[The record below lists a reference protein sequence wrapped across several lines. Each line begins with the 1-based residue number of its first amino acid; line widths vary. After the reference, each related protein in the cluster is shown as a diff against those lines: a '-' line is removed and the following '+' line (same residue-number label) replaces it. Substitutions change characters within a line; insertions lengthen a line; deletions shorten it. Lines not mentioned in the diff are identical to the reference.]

1 MKRALWAWEVLQR
14 SLKVVAEHLD
24 LLKIWV
30 RSEGRDI
37 DPDEGGNFIIR
48 DGCIHIC

>member
-14 SLKVVAEHLD
+14 WLKVAAEYLD
-24 LLKIWV
+24 SLKIWA
-30 RSEGRDI
+30 RIEGRDI
-37 DPDEGGNFIIR
+37 DPNKGGNFIIR